1 MRYGIEGTIQEL
13 AGPLEARAGAEQAVA
28 VANTRL
34 KRIEQVKK
42 FCLPGEKRG
51 PESDELT
58 PSWKLCRREIH
69 LKYGQILDG
78 LYTL

>member
-1 MRYGIEGTIQEL
+1 MTNAL
-13 AGPLEARAGAEQAVA
+13 
-28 VANTRL
+28 ANTRL
-34 KRIEQVKK
+34 NRTEQVKK
-42 FCLPGEKRG
+42 FWSPGERWG

-58 PSWKLCRREIH
+58 PSWKLRCREIH

>member
-1 MRYGIEGTIQEL
+1 MREL
-13 AGPLEARAGAEQAVA
+13 AGHLEARTGAEQAVA
-28 VANTRL
+28 VAHAWANTRL

-42 FCLPGEKRG
+42 FCLPGERRG
-51 PESDELT
+51 PESDELM
-58 PSWKLCRREIH
+58 PSWKLRRREIH

>member
-1 MRYGIEGTIQEL
+1 MSLRGTGG
-13 AGPLEARAGAEQAVA
+13 AGGGERAVA
-28 VANTRL
+28 VANTLANTRL
-34 KRIEQVKK
+34 NRIEQVKK
-42 FCLPGEKRG
+42 IWLPGGKWG

>member
-1 MRYGIEGTIQEL
+1 MREL
-13 AGPLEARAGAEQAVA
+13 AGHPEARAGAEQAVA

-34 KRIEQVKK
+34 NRIEQVKK
-42 FCLPGEKRG
+42 FWLPVEKWG

-58 PSWKLCRREIH
+58 SSWKLCRREIH

>member
-1 MRYGIEGTIQEL
+1 M
-13 AGPLEARAGAEQAVA
+13 
-28 VANTRL
+28 VANTGANAHL

-42 FCLPGEKRG
+42 FCLLGEKWG

-58 PSWKLCRREIH
+58 LSWKLCRPEIH